1 MTAHATFTG
10 GIMQTSLKS
19 WGTSRGVRIP
29 KRLCEWLGIA
39 VGSNLTMSSGSDD
52 EGAFIM
58 IRPADSGHRSFADSP
73 CISMDEAF
81 AGYERSYVPVEAD
94 WGDDV
99 GAEVIA

>member
-1 MTAHATFTG
+1 MVA
-10 GIMQTSLKS
+10 I
-19 WGTSRGVRIP
+19 GVLVSVP
-29 KRLCEWLGIA
+29 VEFD
-39 VGSNLTMSSGSDD
+39 DD

-81 AGYERSYVPVEAD
+81 AGYARSYVPVEAD